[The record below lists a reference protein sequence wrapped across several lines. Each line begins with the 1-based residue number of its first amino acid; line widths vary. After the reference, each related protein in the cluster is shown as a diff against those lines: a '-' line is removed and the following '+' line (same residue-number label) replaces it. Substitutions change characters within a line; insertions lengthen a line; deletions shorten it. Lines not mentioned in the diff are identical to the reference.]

1 MPFIIPL
8 DLEHFILHDIPQQH
22 SDLPHLSM
30 KFPLIIPVHDPTK
43 YTEYT
48 DLLLQENQHDPIPS
62 LAEKADERGNLR
74 YRIISRD
81 NIWAGQHPVLDEI
94 SILLRFLCQWF
105 GQATSIRSFDFLP
118 KDFHTG
124 SEAAISHLAWSYRS
138 LQLRA
143 MGKANGELPY
153 SSESM
158 RTRRPALTREYEIFR
173 QWVKQP
179 DEEDGDEEDGN
190 RGGNA
195 LQQHLDACS
204 RMEGDEGER
213 DEEGAS
219 PCLPWWEK
227 GDEGEWDEEGA
238 PPWTKWE

>member
-1 MPFIIPL
+1 MPLIIPL
-8 DLEHFILHDIPQQH
+8 DLEHYILHDIPQQH
-22 SDLPHLSM
+22 SDLPHLSI
-30 KFPLIIPVHDPTK
+30 KFPLIFPIHDPTK

-62 LAEKADERGNLR
+62 LVEKADERGNLR

-81 NIWAGQHPVLDEI
+81 NIWTGQHPVLDEI
-94 SILLRFLCQWF
+94 AILLRFLCQWF
-105 GQATSIRSFDFLP
+105 GQASSIRSSNFLP

-179 DEEDGDEEDGN
+179 DEEDGN
-190 RGGNA
+190 RDGNA
-195 LQQHLDACS
+195 LQQHLDAGPWT
-204 RMEGDEGER
+204 EGDESEL

-219 PCLPWWEK
+219 PFLSWWAK

-238 PPWTKWE
+238 PPWAKLE

>member
-1 MPFIIPL
+1 MPLIIPL
-8 DLEHFILHDIPQQH
+8 DLEHYILHDIPQQH

-43 YTEYT
+43 YSEYT

-62 LAEKADERGNLR
+62 LVEKADERGNLR

-94 SILLRFLCQWF
+94 AILLRFLGQWF
-105 GQATSIRSFDFLP
+105 GQLRSLISSNSLP
-118 KDFHTG
+118 KDFHTN

-179 DEEDGDEEDGN
+179 DEEDGN
-190 RGGNA
+190 RGGDA
-195 LQQHLDACS
+195 LQQHLEACPLT
-204 RMEGDEGER
+204 EGDEGEP
-213 DEEGAS
+213 DEEGGS
-219 PCLPWWEK
+219 WWEK

>member
-1 MPFIIPL
+1 MPLIIPL
-8 DLEHFILHDIPQQH
+8 DLEHYILHDIPQQH

-43 YTEYT
+43 YPEYT

-62 LAEKADERGNLR
+62 LVEKADERGNLR

-94 SILLRFLCQWF
+94 AILLRFLGQWF
-105 GQATSIRSFDFLP
+105 GQLTSLISSNSLP
-118 KDFHTG
+118 KDFHTN

-179 DEEDGDEEDGN
+179 DEEDGN
-190 RGGNA
+190 RGGDA
-195 LQQHLDACS
+195 LQQHLEACPWTE
-204 RMEGDEGER
+204 RDEGEL

-219 PCLPWWEK
+219 WWAK
-227 GDEGEWDEEGA
+227 VDEGEWDEEGA

>member
-8 DLEHFILHDIPQQH
+8 DLEYYILHDIPQQYN
-22 SDLPHLSM
+22 DLPHLSM

-43 YTEYT
+43 YTQYT

-74 YRIISRD
+74 YRIISQD

-94 SILLRFLCQWF
+94 AILLRFLCQWF
-105 GQATSIRSFDFLP
+105 NQATSIRSFDSLP
-118 KDFHTG
+118 KDFHTA
-124 SEAAISHLAWSYRS
+124 SEAAISHVAWSYRS

-143 MGKANGELPY
+143 IGKANGELPY

-158 RTRRPALTREYEIFR
+158 RTRRPTLTREYEIFR

-179 DEEDGDEEDGN
+179 DEEGGN
-190 RGGNA
+190 RGGFSS
-195 LQQHLDACS
+195 QQHLDACPQT
-204 RMEGDEGER
+204 EGDEDEQ
-213 DEEGAS
+213 DEEGPS
-219 PCLPWWEK
+219 TCLSWWAK
-227 GDEGEWDEEGA
+227 GDEGEWGEEGA

>member
-1 MPFIIPL
+1 MPLIIPL
-8 DLEHFILHDIPQQH
+8 ELENYILHDIPQQH
-22 SDLPHLSM
+22 SDLHHLGM

-48 DLLLQENQHDPIPS
+48 DLMLQENQHDPIPS
-62 LAEKADERGNLR
+62 LADKADERGNLR

-81 NIWAGQHPVLDEI
+81 NIWAGQDPVLDEI
-94 SILLRFLCQWF
+94 AILLRFLCQWF
-105 GQATSIRSFDFLP
+105 GQATSIISIDLLP
-118 KDFHTG
+118 SDLHTG

-138 LQLRA
+138 LQLRT

-179 DEEDGDEEDGN
+179 GEENESEVDEN
-190 RGGNA
+190 RGVKNLKQYLNA
-195 LQQHLDACS
+195 CP
-204 RMEGDEGER
+204 RTEGAKGER
-213 DEEGAS
+213 DEKGAS
-219 PCLPWWEK
+219 PWWSK

-238 PPWTKWE
+238 PPWTEWK

>member
-8 DLEHFILHDIPQQH
+8 DLEHYILHDIPQQH
-22 SDLPHLSM
+22 SDLHHLGM

-62 LAEKADERGNLR
+62 LADKADERGNLR

-81 NIWAGQHPVLDEI
+81 NVWAGQHPVLDEI
-94 SILLRFLCQWF
+94 AILLRFLCQWF
-105 GQATSIRSFDFLP
+105 GQATSIISFDLLP
-118 KDFHTG
+118 NDFHTG

-138 LQLRA
+138 LQLRT

-179 DEEDGDEEDGN
+179 DEEDGGEVDGN
-190 RGGNA
+190 RGVKA
-195 LQQHLDACS
+195 LQQYLDACP
-204 RMEGDEGER
+204 RTEGDEGEPS
-213 DEEGAS
+213 EEGAS
-219 PCLPWWEK
+219 PYDSWWSK

-238 PPWTKWE
+238 PPWTEWK

>member
-8 DLEHFILHDIPQQH
+8 DLEHYILHDIPQQH
-22 SDLPHLSM
+22 SDLPHSAM

-48 DLLLQENQHDPIPS
+48 DALLQENQHDPIPS
-62 LAEKADERGNLR
+62 LADKADERGNLR

-81 NIWAGQHPVLDEI
+81 NIWAGQHPMLDEI
-94 SILLRFLCQWF
+94 AILLRFLCQWF
-105 GQATSIRSFDFLP
+105 GQAISIRSFDFLP

-138 LQLRA
+138 LQLRTI
-143 MGKANGELPY
+143 GKANGELPY

-173 QWVKQP
+173 QWIKQP
-179 DEEDGDEEDGN
+179 DEEDGGEVDGN
-190 RGGNA
+190 RGVKT
-195 LQQHLDACS
+195 LQQYLDACPQT
-204 RMEGDEGER
+204 EGDEGEQ
-213 DEEGAS
+213 DEEGVS
-219 PCLPWWEK
+219 PYHSWWSK

-238 PPWTKWE
+238 PPWTEWK